1 MPDKKYEVSYSG
13 VLLGMGNPLLDIS
26 NKVSDETIKKYELT
40 VPNQILADPPEKY
53 KSLFEE
59 LAAMEKTEYIA
70 GGATQNS
77 IRVCQWLLGKKGATS
92 YMGCVGSDSYAEKMK
107 TCAEKDG
114 VNVSYMVDS
123 GTPTG
128 TCAVCIVDKERS
140 LVANLSAANNYKV
153 DHLKEADNMAILE
166 KAKVVYSAGF
176 FITVCPDAIALASKH
191 CNDNGK
197 TYCMNL
203 SAPFIMEVPPFKEC
217 LMKTMKYIDVLFG
230 NETEAQT
237 FAKTEGWTET
247 DIPSIAIKLSKLP
260 KEGKPRTVV
269 ITQGSSPT
277 IIAVDGDVREYPII
291 KLPKSKLKDTNG
303 AGDAYV
309 GGFLYG
315 LVQEKDMT
323 YCTTA
328 GAYAAS
334 VIVQRSGC
342 TFPAKPSFKPPPP
355 PKPLKKPRFGKVGKI
370 KPEQR
375 GVNLMVKVVK
385 LIEGEEGKAEVVLGD
400 DTGVITCFVP
410 EGCKELCKEGA
421 LLRLQNTKIVMAK
434 GFMRIAVDKWA
445 VMKLAAEDTP
455 GGKPEFEVNKDTDM
469 SATEYELAG

>member
-1 MPDKKYEVSYSG
+1 
-13 VLLGMGNPLLDIS
+13 
-26 NKVSDETIKKYELT
+26 
-40 VPNQILADPPEKY
+40 
-53 KSLFEE
+53 
-59 LAAMEKTEYIA
+59 
-70 GGATQNS
+70 
-77 IRVCQWLLGKKGATS
+77 
-92 YMGCVGSDSYAEKMK
+92 MGCVGKDDYADKMK
-107 TCAEKDG
+107 AAMDKDG
-114 VNVSYMVDS
+114 VHASYFIDS
-123 GTPTG
+123 SVATG

-153 DHLKEADNMAILE
+153 DHLKQAENMAILE

-217 LMKTMKYIDVLFG
+217 LMKTMPYIDVLFG

-237 FAKTEGWTET
+237 FAKTEGWSET
-247 DIPSIAIKLSKLP
+247 DIPSIAAKLSKLP
-260 KEGKPRTVV
+260 KKGKPRTVV

-277 IIAVDGDVREYPII
+277 IIAVDGELREYPII

-309 GGFLYG
+309 GGFLAG
-315 LVQEKDMT
+315 LVQDKDMK
-323 YCTTA
+323 YCTSA

-342 TFPAKPSFKPPPP
+342 TFPAKSSFRPPPP
-355 PKPLKKPRFGKVGKI
+355 PKPLKKPRFLKVEKI

-375 GVNLMVKVVK
+375 GVSVMAKVVK
-385 LIEGEEGKAEVVLGD
+385 LIDAGEGKMEAVVGD

-410 EGCKELCKEGA
+410 EGSKDVCKEGA
-421 LLRLQNTKIVMAK
+421 MLRLQNTKIVMAK
-434 GFMRIAVDKWA
+434 GFMRIAIDKWA

-455 GGKPEFEVNKDTDM
+455 GGKPEFEVKTSNDL